1 MEGSTV
7 TPIIE
12 HCCLIITKHSWNL
25 DLILIYIY
33 RVYTVIRLRGR
44 TPDAG
49 SDPPFAPPCKREYTA
64 PIAGS
69 DPPFAL
75 LLKGRVRPQMRGL
88 TRHLRSF

>member
-1 MEGSTV
+1 MS
-7 TPIIE
+7 
-12 HCCLIITKHSWNL
+12 
-25 DLILIYIY
+25 YIY

-49 SDPPFAPPCKREYTA
+49 SDPPFAPPCKRNTPA

-75 LLKGRVRPQMRGL
+75 LLKGRVRPPDAGSDTAFFVCVNGMPGL
-88 TRHLRSF
+88 PPQCTDLTV

>member
-1 MEGSTV
+1 MIDPAMGQQS
-7 TPIIE
+7 IE
-12 HCCLIITKHSWNL
+12 NSLREQFYNR
-25 DLILIYIY
+25 Y

-64 PIAGS
+64 LIAGS

-88 TRHLRSF
+88 TPHFSCV